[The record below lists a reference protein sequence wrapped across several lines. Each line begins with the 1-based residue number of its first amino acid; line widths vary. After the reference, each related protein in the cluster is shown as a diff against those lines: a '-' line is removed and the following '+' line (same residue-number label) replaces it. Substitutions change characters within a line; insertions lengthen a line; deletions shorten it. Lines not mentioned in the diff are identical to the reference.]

1 MKIEILFPEISNIY
15 GDFGNIIYL
24 KKCLPEAEF
33 IETALN
39 LKPAFLNEN
48 IDLVYMGSMTE
59 KAQEKII
66 KQLAP
71 YKEKIKEKI
80 DVGTVMLF
88 TGNSFEIFG
97 QYIENDDGS
106 KIEALR
112 NT

>member
-24 KKCLPEAEF
+24 KKCLPEAKF

-39 LKPAFLNEN
+39 SKPAFLNEN